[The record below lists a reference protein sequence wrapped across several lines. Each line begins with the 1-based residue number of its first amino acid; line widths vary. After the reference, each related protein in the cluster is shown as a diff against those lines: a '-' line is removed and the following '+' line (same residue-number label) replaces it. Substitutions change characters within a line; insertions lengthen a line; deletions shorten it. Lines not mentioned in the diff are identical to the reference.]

1 MAKKRV
7 LSKECQE
14 GRVEKGKVFTIYG
27 NDGNTIFHKYKVY
40 PEHCPATRPH
50 YTQSWPQLSTPQVFC
65 PSITMLET
73 TIVDDTADDIKHQNA
88 IPAKFVIGASDDE
101 FEEPQA
107 KEAVLA
113 THVVPPDGGWGWVVV
128 AASFMCNVVVD
139 GIIFSCGM
147 LLPKFREEFN
157 VSNSEVSWVSSL
169 LGGFYL
175 IVGPFVSALANAY
188 GFRTVCILGAVISSV
203 AFGISSFATS
213 IYFLQF
219 TFGVIGG
226 IGFGLIYVPAV
237 IATGFYFEKRR
248 ALATGIAVCGS
259 GIGTFIFAP
268 LNNYLIVAID
278 WRWTLVVYAGI
289 TLTCA
294 VFGLAF
300 RPLQPTSGPWDE
312 DLEPP
317 STPLLMR
324 IKRARDEQMRQ
335 CASALS
341 MSSMN
346 SKSPSKTHIDDPMNG
361 PDVKVINNSGLARA
375 LLERHGGNMHKRYS
389 FPGIMV
395 TGPEPIKEETETPL
409 IESEGK
415 DETASDGADCK
426 NARVLDDNKNET
438 QFKNMTNGSEHNN
451 GTSADANTC
460 PRNKSAPVLAQPSLL
475 SDENLRRPSRLTLRT
490 EIARPFYRED
500 IFYSGSLYRLPEY
513 QSSDSVDKYHQSVTQ
528 LPPMEDIAEEE
539 ASGRCHCCPTALTN
553 IITRI
558 FDFSLLAS
566 PTFVVLSVAGFMS
579 LMALFVPFMFLP
591 GYAEQQGIS
600 KGSIATL
607 VSTIGI
613 TNTIGR
619 ILCGWVSDHPKVD
632 ALWVS
637 NFSLILGGGAT
648 VLLPLIS
655 DESLLLA
662 YSVAFG
668 LSVAAFASL
677 RSILLVEL
685 LGLEK
690 LTNAFGLLLLF
701 QGIAGIFGSPVAG
714 AFVDLTSNYSISFY
728 VFGGLFAAS
737 GILCIPLRCIKNWE
751 DNKAKQ
757 LQEAKDIE
765 LKA

>member
-1 MAKKRV
+1 M
-7 LSKECQE
+7 Q
-14 GRVEKGKVFTIYG
+14 GKTLPPPPRMKSDRSV
-27 NDGNTIFHKYKVY
+27 
-40 PEHCPATRPH
+40 
-50 YTQSWPQLSTPQVFC
+50 VFC
-65 PSITMLET
+65 PSVTMLET
-73 TIVDDTADDIKHQNA
+73 TNMDETDTPLKDDNFV
-88 IPAKFVIGASDDE
+88 PAKFVIGASDDE
-101 FEEPQA
+101 FEEPEV

-219 TFGVIGG
+219 TFGVMGG
-226 IGFGLIYVPAV
+226 VGFGLIYVPAV

-268 LNNYLIVAID
+268 LNNYLIAAMN

-289 TLTCA
+289 TLSCA
-294 VFGLAF
+294 IFGLAF
-300 RPLQPTSGPWDE
+300 RPLQPTTNSSDDYDE
-312 DLEPP
+312 PNG
-317 STPLLMR
+317 TPLLMR
-324 IKRARDEQMRQ
+324 IKRARDDQMRQ

-341 MSSMN
+341 MASTY
-346 SKSPSKTHIDDPMNG
+346 SKTNLDDALNEVDMKGTGNAAH
-361 PDVKVINNSGLARA
+361 ART

-389 FPGIMV
+389 FPGIV
-395 TGPEPIKEETETPL
+395 LTGPEPIKEETETPL

-415 DETASDGADCK
+415 DENVKEESDSQDT
-426 NARVLDDNKNET
+426 RVLDDNKNET
-438 QFKNMTNGSEHNN
+438 LFKNKTNESEHNN
-451 GTSADANTC
+451 STTTTANHC
-460 PRNKSAPVLAQPSLL
+460 PRNKSAPVLAQPNFHSV
-475 SDENLRRPSRLTLRT
+475 EQMRRPSRLALRT
-490 EIARPFYRED
+490 ETARPFYRED
-500 IFYSGSLYRLPEY
+500 IFYSGSMYRLPQY
-513 QSSDSVDKYHQSVTQ
+513 RSSDSVDKYHQSVTQ

-539 ASGRCHCCPTALTN
+539 DRGRCQCCPTALTS
-553 IITRI
+553 IIHRI
-558 FDFSLLAS
+558 FDFSLLTS
-566 PTFVVLSVAGFMS
+566 PTFVVLGVAGFMS

-591 GYAEQQGIS
+591 GFATKQGLTE
-600 KGSIATL
+600 GSIATL

-632 ALWVS
+632 ALWVN

-648 VLLPLIS
+648 VLLPLIT
-655 DESLLLA
+655 DESLLLV

-685 LGLEK
+685 LGLER

-714 AFVDLTSNYSISFY
+714 AFVDLTNNYDVSFY
-728 VFGGLFAAS
+728 VFGGLFAFS
-737 GILCIPLRCIKNWE
+737 GIVCIPLRFIKRWE
-751 DNKAKQ
+751 DSRTIK

>member
-1 MAKKRV
+1 M
-7 LSKECQE
+7 
-14 GRVEKGKVFTIYG
+14 
-27 NDGNTIFHKYKVY
+27 NDNTRDN
-40 PEHCPATRPH
+40 TRD
-50 YTQSWPQLSTPQVFC
+50 STHDN
-65 PSITMLET
+65 THDNT
-73 TIVDDTADDIKHQNA
+73 
-88 IPAKFVIGASDDE
+88 IPAKFVIGASDDD
-101 FEEPQA
+101 FEEPEA
-107 KEAVLA
+107 KETVLA

-147 LLPKFREEFN
+147 LLPRFREEFN

-219 TFGVIGG
+219 TFGVMGG
-226 IGFGLIYVPAV
+226 VGFGLIYVPAV

-268 LNNYLIVAID
+268 LNNYLIATMN
-278 WRWTLVVYAGI
+278 WRWTLIVYAGI
-289 TLTCA
+289 TLSCA
-294 VFGLAF
+294 IFGLAF
-300 RPLQPTSGPWDE
+300 RPLQPTTQSSDE
-312 DLEPP
+312 DSEPP
-317 STPLLMR
+317 GTPLLMR
-324 IKRARDEQMRQ
+324 IKKARDEQMRQ

-341 MSSMN
+341 MASMN
-346 SKSPSKTHIDDPMNG
+346 SKSPSKTNMDDPLNDADMKLNG
-361 PDVKVINNSGLARA
+361 SAVARA
-375 LLERHGGNMHKRYS
+375 LLERHGGGGGGVHKRYS
-389 FPGIMV
+389 FPGIV
-395 TGPEPIKEETETPL
+395 VSGPEPIKEETEIPL
-409 IESEGK
+409 IECEGR
-415 DETASDGADCK
+415 DGGGTDGAESH
-426 NARVLDDNKNET
+426 NTRVLDDNKNET
-438 QFKNMTNGSEHNN
+438 LFKNMSNTDEHNN
-451 GTSADANTC
+451 SRVSNVNTC
-460 PRNKSAPVLAQPSLL
+460 PRNKSAPVLAQPHLL
-475 SDENLRRPSRLTLRT
+475 AAEQLRRPSRLALRT
-490 EIARPFYRED
+490 ETARPFYRED
-500 IFYSGSLYRLPEY
+500 IFYSGSLCRLPEY
-513 QSSDSVDKYHQSVTQ
+513 RSSESVDRYHQSVTH

-539 ASGRCHCCPTALTN
+539 DSGRCRCCPTALTN
-553 IITRI
+553 VITRI
-558 FDFSLLAS
+558 FDFSLLSS

-591 GYAEQQGIS
+591 GYAAQQDVS
-600 KGSIATL
+600 KGSIATM

-619 ILCGWVSDHPKVD
+619 IVCGWVSDHPKVD
-632 ALWVS
+632 ALWVN

-648 VLLPLIS
+648 VLLPLVS
-655 DESLLLA
+655 DESLLMA

-714 AFVDLTSNYSISFY
+714 AFVDLTSNYSVSFY
-728 VFGGLFAAS
+728 VFGGIFALS
-737 GILCIPLRCIKNWE
+737 GIICTPLRCIKNWE
-751 DNKAKQ
+751 DKKVKR
-757 LQEAKDIE
+757 LQESKNIE

>member
-1 MAKKRV
+1 MED
-7 LSKECQE
+7 S
-14 GRVEKGKVFTIYG
+14 
-27 NDGNTIFHKYKVY
+27 H
-40 PEHCPATRPH
+40 
-50 YTQSWPQLSTPQVFC
+50 TPLKD
-65 PSITMLET
+65 PSSG
-73 TIVDDTADDIKHQNA
+73 
-88 IPAKFVIGASDDE
+88 PAKFQIGASDEEFDE
-101 FEEPQA
+101 PEVEI
-107 KEAVLA
+107 VVA

-147 LLPKFREEFN
+147 LLPLFKEEFG

-188 GFRTVCILGAVISSV
+188 GFRTVCILGGVISAV

-213 IYFLQF
+213 IYYLQF
-219 TFGVIGG
+219 TFGVVGG

-259 GIGTFIFAP
+259 GIGTFIFAA
-268 LNNYLIVAID
+268 LNNLLIPVFG

-289 TLTCA
+289 TLSCV

-300 RPLQPTSGPWDE
+300 RPLKPTTKYTDD

-317 STPLLMR
+317 GTPLLIR
-324 IKRARDEQMRQ
+324 IKRARDEQMKQ

-341 MSSMN
+341 MASMN
-346 SKSPSKTHIDDPMNG
+346 SKTPSRVNLEEPYSDGEAGKIITRNA
-361 PDVKVINNSGLARA
+361 VART

-389 FPGIMV
+389 YPGIVV

-415 DETASDGADCK
+415 EEMNQEITEKQD
-426 NARVLDDNKNET
+426 NRVLDDNKNET
-438 QFKNMTNGSEHNN
+438 QMKNDTKENEANGIIPNITPDTYTGS
-451 GTSADANTC
+451 GSC
-460 PRNKSAPVLAQPSLL
+460 PRNKSAPVLAETNLL
-475 SDENLRRPSRLTLRT
+475 SVEHMRRPSKLALRAET
-490 EIARPFYRED
+490 SRPFYRED
-500 IFYSGSLYRLPEY
+500 IFYSGSMRRLPEY
-513 QSSDSVDKYHQSVTQ
+513 RSSESVEKYHQSVTQ
-528 LPPMEDIAEEE
+528 LPPVSEIVEEE
-539 ASGRCHCCPTALTN
+539 DESRRCRCCPVALTT
-553 IITRI
+553 IISRM
-558 FDFSLLAS
+558 FDFSLLTS
-566 PTFVVLSVAGFMS
+566 PTFIVLGVAGFMS
-579 LMALFVPFMFLP
+579 LMALFIPFMFLP
-591 GYAEQQGIS
+591 GYAAQQGIT

-619 ILCGWVSDHPKVD
+619 ILCGWISDHPKVD
-632 ALWVS
+632 ALYVN
-637 NFSLILGGGAT
+637 NFSLMLGGGAT
-648 VLLPLIS
+648 MLLPMIS

-714 AFVDLTSNYSISFY
+714 AFVDLTKTYDISFY
-728 VFGGLFAAS
+728 VFGGLFAFS
-737 GILCIPLRCIKNWE
+737 GIMCIPLRYVKQWE
-751 DNKAKQ
+751 DKRNSRKQQECNTMEMKA
-757 LQEAKDIE
+757 
-765 LKA
+765 